1 MSLTTTAKDTM
12 LNALTITQLSAHTG
26 FPGGTGANEV
36 TGGTYA
42 KVAATFAASS
52 GA

>member
-1 MSLTTTAKDTM
+1 MSLTTASKDAM
-12 LNALTITQLSAHTG
+12 PNALSITQISAHTG

-42 KVAATFAASS
+42 KVPVTFVASS

>member
-1 MSLTTTAKDTM
+1 MSLTTATKDAM
-12 LNALTITQLSAHTG
+12 LNALTITQISAHSD
-26 FPGGTGANEV
+26 FPGGTGANEI

-42 KVAATFAASS
+42 KVPVTFAASS